1 MSILIHKDTKV
12 IVQGITGSAA
22 RFHTALMQQYGTRIV
37 GGTSPGK
44 AGQLCC
50 GVPVFNTV
58 RDAVTATG
66 ATASV
71 IFVPAF
77 FAADAI
83 MEAVEAKLDLV
94 VCITEHIPVEDMV
107 KVHRYME
114 GKKTVLIG
122 PNCPGIISVGEC
134 NIGIIPGEIFRKGH
148 VGVVSRSGTL
158 TYEATFQLTNAGIGQ
173 TGALGIGGDPIK
185 GTDFIDALKLYNED
199 PETDAVLLIGEIGG
213 NAEEKAAKWIS
224 ANMKKPVAAFIAGR
238 QAPPGK
244 RMGHAGAIISG
255 GKGTAAEK
263 IAALNAVGIPVAG
276 TVAHIGDTMIELL
289 KKHGLYEKC
298 HTC

>member
-12 IVQGITGSAA
+12 IVQGITGKAA
-22 RFHTALMQQYGTRIV
+22 GFHTSLMQQYGTQVV
-37 GGTSPGK
+37 GGVSPGK
-44 AGQLCC
+44 AGQICC

-66 ATASV
+66 ATASI

-83 MEAVEAKLDLV
+83 MEAVESNLELV

-114 GKKTVLIG
+114 GKKTRLIG
-122 PNCPGIISVGEC
+122 PNCPGIISVDEC

-148 VGVVSRSGTL
+148 VGVISRSGTL
-158 TYEATFQLTNAGIGQ
+158 TYEATYQLTKAGIGQ

-185 GTDFIDALKLYNED
+185 GTDFIDALKLFNED
-199 PETDAVLLIGEIGG
+199 PDTLAVLMIGEIGG
-213 NAEEKAAKWIS
+213 NAEEEAAKWIS
-224 ANMKKPVAAFIAGR
+224 VNMKKPVTGFIAGR
-238 QAPPGK
+238 MAPPGK
-244 RMGHAGAIISG
+244 RMGHAGAIVSG

-263 IAALNAVGIPVAG
+263 IAALNAVGIPVAE
-276 TVAHIGDTMIELL
+276 TVARIGDTVIELL
-289 KKHGLYEKC
+289 KKHDLYDKC